1 MCPEISITGTKGYL
15 IFNKPNEI
23 FHKLLSCIWE
33 HLSEANIVFLHSFFF
48 RGKKKIYFVYQNIS
62 YKENNITLYF
72 LKFYQGLEKQKYG
85 MRCN

>member
-33 HLSEANIVFLHSFFF
+33 HLSEANIVLLPSFFL
-48 RGKKKIYFVYQNIS
+48 GEKINKLFCVSEYLI
-62 YKENNITLYF
+62 
-72 LKFYQGLEKQKYG
+72 QGE
-85 MRCN
+85 